1 VRKGENI
8 MYLKTWENLDIT
20 DDFLF
25 GKVMRNPEICKRMIE
40 AILDI
45 KIDRIEYPEEQKV
58 IDMTADSKSVRLD
71 VYVKDT
77 KDVIYNIEMQPVK
90 RDNLPKR
97 SRYYQGMI
105 DLNLIEKGDSY
116 KNLNQSY
123 VIFICCFD
131 LFGRN
136 RCKYT
141 FENRCIEEP
150 DIPLEDGTV
159 KIFLNSKGD
168 LSGLNATLRA
178 FLSYINNGTLS
189 ENTFITLLDNE
200 VKKARENLEWR
211 REYMTLFM
219 RDQENQEL
227 GRAEGRTEGRLLNN
241 IALVRKKLAKNLS
254 VEAIAD
260 ILEENIGTIEQIA
273 NLVHTFPEFSDE
285 EILKEMQ
292 K

>member
-1 VRKGENI
+1 MGEPG
-8 MYLKTWENLDIT
+8 YT

-25 GKVMRNPEICKRMIE
+25 GKVMRNPEICKQMIE

-45 KIDRIEYPEEQKV
+45 KIERIEYPEEQKV

-150 DIPLEDGTV
+150 DIPLEDGTL

-200 VKKARENLEWR
+200 IKKARENLEWR

-227 GRAEGRTEGRLLNN
+227 GRAEGRLLNN

-260 ILEENIGTIEQIA
+260 ILEENIGTIEQIV

>member
-1 VRKGENI
+1 

-25 GKVMRNPEICKRMIE
+25 GKVMRNPEICKQMIE
-40 AILDI
+40 AILNI
-45 KIDRIEYPEEQKV
+45 KIERIEYPEEQKV

-150 DIPLEDGTV
+150 DIPLEDGTL
-159 KIFLNSKGD
+159 KFFLNSKGD
-168 LSGLNATLRA
+168 LSGLNATFRA

-200 VKKARENLEWR
+200 IKKARENLEWR

-227 GRAEGRTEGRLLNN
+227 GRAEGRLLNN

-260 ILEENIGTIEQIA
+260 ILEENIGTIEQIV

>member
-1 VRKGENI
+1 

-45 KIDRIEYPEEQKV
+45 KIERIEYPEEQKV

-168 LSGLNATLRA
+168 LSGLNATLGA

-200 VKKARENLEWR
+200 IKKARENLEWR

-273 NLVHTFPEFSDE
+273 DLIHTFPELSD
-285 EILKEMQ
+285 
-292 K
+292 

>member
-1 VRKGENI
+1 MGEPG
-8 MYLKTWENLDIT
+8 YT

-25 GKVMRNPEICKRMIE
+25 GKVMRNPEICKQMIE

-45 KIDRIEYPEEQKV
+45 KIERIEYPEEQKV

-97 SRYYQGMI
+97 SRYYQGRI

-150 DIPLEDGTV
+150 DIPLEDGTL

-200 VKKARENLEWR
+200 IKKARENLEWR

-227 GRAEGRTEGRLLNN
+227 GRAEGRLLNN

-260 ILEENIGTIEQIA
+260 ILEENIGTIEQIV

>member
-1 VRKGENI
+1 

-25 GKVMRNPEICKRMIE
+25 GKVMRNPEICKQMIE

-45 KIDRIEYPEEQKV
+45 KIERIEYPEEQKV

-116 KNLNQSY
+116 KNPNQSY

-150 DIPLEDGTV
+150 DIPLEDGTL

-200 VKKARENLEWR
+200 IKKARENLEWR

-227 GRAEGRTEGRLLNN
+227 GRAEGRLLNN

-260 ILEENIGTIEQIA
+260 ILEENIGTIEQIV

>member
-1 VRKGENI
+1 

-25 GKVMRNPEICKRMIE
+25 GKVMRNPEICKQMIE

-45 KIDRIEYPEEQKV
+45 NIERIEYPEEQKV

-90 RDNLPKR
+90 KDNLPKR

-105 DLNLIEKGDSY
+105 DLNLIEKGNSY

-136 RCKYT
+136 QCMYT

-159 KIFLNSKGD
+159 KIFLNSKGN
-168 LSGLNATLRA
+168 LSGKSTTLKA

-189 ENTFITLLDNE
+189 EDSFITSLDYE
-200 VKKARENLEWR
+200 IKKAKENLEWR

-227 GRAEGRTEGRLLNN
+227 GRSEGKLLNT
-241 IALVRKKLAKNLS
+241 IALVRKKLVKGLS
-254 VEAIAD
+254 SEDIAD
-260 ILEENIGTIEQIA
+260 ILEENIGTIEIMTH
-273 NLVHTFPEFSDE
+273 LILECPEYSDE
-285 EILKEMQ
+285 DILKEYKKLQ

>member
-1 VRKGENI
+1 
-8 MYLKTWENLDIT
+8 MYLKAWENLDIT

-25 GKVMRNPEICKRMIE
+25 GKVMRNPEICKQMIE

-45 KIDRIEYPEEQKV
+45 HIERIEYPEEQKV

-90 RDNLPKR
+90 KDNLPKR

-136 RCKYT
+136 QCMYT

-150 DIPLEDGTV
+150 DISLNDGTV
-159 KIFLNSKGD
+159 KIFLNSKGN
-168 LSGLNATLRA
+168 LSGKNTTLKA
-178 FLSYINNGTLS
+178 FLSYINNGTLAEDS
-189 ENTFITLLDNE
+189 FITSLDYE
-200 VKKARENLEWR
+200 VKKAKENLEWR

-219 RDQENQEL
+219 RDQENKEL
-227 GRAEGRTEGRLLNN
+227 GRSEGKLLNT
-241 IALVRKKLAKNLS
+241 IALVRKKLVKGLS
-254 VEAIAD
+254 PEDIAD
-260 ILEENIGTIEQIA
+260 ILEENVGTIEMMTHFI
-273 NLVHTFPEFSDE
+273 LEYPEYSDE
-285 EILKEMQ
+285 DILKEF
-292 K
+292 KK

>member
-1 VRKGENI
+1 

-25 GKVMRNPEICKRMIE
+25 GKVMRNPEICKQMIE

-45 KIDRIEYPEEQKV
+45 SIERIEYPEEQKV

-136 RCKYT
+136 QCMYT

-159 KIFLNSKGD
+159 KIFLNSKGN
-168 LSGLNATLRA
+168 LSGKSTTLKA

-189 ENTFITLLDNE
+189 EDSFITSLDYE
-200 VKKARENLEWR
+200 VKKAKENLEWR

-227 GRAEGRTEGRLLNN
+227 GRTEGRSEGKLLNT
-241 IALVRKKLAKNLS
+241 IALVRKKLVKGLS
-254 VEAIAD
+254 SEDIAD
-260 ILEENIGTIEQIA
+260 ILEENIGTIEIMTH
-273 NLVHTFPEFSDE
+273 LILECPESSDE
-285 EILKEMQ
+285 DILKEYKKLQ

>member
-1 VRKGENI
+1 

-45 KIDRIEYPEEQKV
+45 KIERIEYPEEQKV

-159 KIFLNSKGD
+159 KIFLNSKGN

-178 FLSYINNGTLS
+178 FLSYINNGTLT

-200 VKKARENLEWR
+200 IKKARENLEWR

-227 GRAEGRTEGRLLNN
+227 GRAEGRLLNN

>member
-1 VRKGENI
+1 

-25 GKVMRNPEICKRMIE
+25 GKVMRNPEICKQMIE

-45 KIDRIEYPEEQKV
+45 KIERIEYPEEQKV

-150 DIPLEDGTV
+150 DIPLEDGTL

-189 ENTFITLLDNE
+189 ENTFIILLDNE
-200 VKKARENLEWR
+200 IKKARENLEWR

-227 GRAEGRTEGRLLNN
+227 GRAEGRLLNN

-260 ILEENIGTIEQIA
+260 ILEENIGTIEQIV

>member
-1 VRKGENI
+1 MGEPG
-8 MYLKTWENLDIT
+8 YT

-25 GKVMRNPEICKRMIE
+25 GKVMRNPEICKQMIE

-45 KIDRIEYPEEQKV
+45 KIERIEYPEEQKV

-150 DIPLEDGTV
+150 DIPLEDGTL

-200 VKKARENLEWR
+200 IKKARENLEWR

-227 GRAEGRTEGRLLNN
+227 GRAEGRLLNN

-260 ILEENIGTIEQIA
+260 ILEENIGTIEQIV
-273 NLVHTFPEFSDE
+273 NLVHTFPELSDE

>member
-1 VRKGENI
+1 MRKGEN
-8 MYLKTWENLDIT
+8 
-20 DDFLF
+20 
-25 GKVMRNPEICKRMIE
+25 
-40 AILDI
+40 
-45 KIDRIEYPEEQKV
+45 
-58 IDMTADSKSVRLD
+58 

-168 LSGLNATLRA
+168 LSGLNATLGA

-200 VKKARENLEWR
+200 IKKARENLEWR

-241 IALVRKKLAKNLS
+241 IARVRKKLAKNLS

-273 NLVHTFPEFSDE
+273 DLIHTFPELSDE

>member
-1 VRKGENI
+1 

-25 GKVMRNPEICKRMIE
+25 GKVMRNPEICKQMIE

-45 KIDRIEYPEEQKV
+45 KIERIEYPEEQKV

-200 VKKARENLEWR
+200 IKKARENLEWR

-227 GRAEGRTEGRLLNN
+227 GRAEGRLLNN

-260 ILEENIGTIEQIA
+260 ILEENIGTIEQIV

>member
-1 VRKGENI
+1 

-285 EILKEMQ
+285 EILKENNN
-292 K
+292 KKTKN

>member
-1 VRKGENI
+1 

-25 GKVMRNPEICKRMIE
+25 GKVMRNPEICKQMIE

-45 KIDRIEYPEEQKV
+45 KIERIEYPEEQKV

-150 DIPLEDGTV
+150 DIPLEDGTL

-200 VKKARENLEWR
+200 IKKARENLEWR

-227 GRAEGRTEGRLLNN
+227 GRAEGRLLNN

-260 ILEENIGTIEQIA
+260 ILEENIGTIEQIV

>member
-1 VRKGENI
+1 

-45 KIDRIEYPEEQKV
+45 KIERIEYPEEQKV

-168 LSGLNATLRA
+168 LSGLNATLGA

-200 VKKARENLEWR
+200 IKKARENLEWR

-273 NLVHTFPEFSDE
+273 DLIHTFPELSDE
-285 EILKEMQ
+285 EILKEM
-292 K
+292 KK

>member
-1 VRKGENI
+1 

-45 KIDRIEYPEEQKV
+45 KIERIEYPEEQKV

-90 RDNLPKR
+90 KDNLPKR

-141 FENRCIEEP
+141 FENHCIEEP

-159 KIFLNSKGD
+159 KIFLNSKGN
-168 LSGLNATLRA
+168 SFGLNATLRA

-200 VKKARENLEWR
+200 IKKARKNLEWR

-227 GRAEGRTEGRLLNN
+227 GRAEGRQEGRTEGRLLNN

-254 VEAIAD
+254 AEDIAD
-260 ILEENIGTIEQIA
+260 ILEENIGIIEQIV

>member
-1 VRKGENI
+1 

-45 KIDRIEYPEEQKV
+45 KIERIEYPEEQKV

-159 KIFLNSKGD
+159 KIFLNSKGN

-200 VKKARENLEWR
+200 IKKARENLEWR

-227 GRAEGRTEGRLLNN
+227 GRAEGRLLNN

-254 VEAIAD
+254 AEAIAD

>member
-1 VRKGENI
+1 
-8 MYLKTWENLDIT
+8 
-20 DDFLF
+20 
-25 GKVMRNPEICKRMIE
+25 
-40 AILDI
+40 
-45 KIDRIEYPEEQKV
+45 
-58 IDMTADSKSVRLD
+58 
-71 VYVKDT
+71 
-77 KDVIYNIEMQPVK
+77 
-90 RDNLPKR
+90 
-97 SRYYQGMI
+97 MI

-150 DIPLEDGTV
+150 DIPLEDCTL

-200 VKKARENLEWR
+200 IKKARENLEWR

-227 GRAEGRTEGRLLNN
+227 GRAEGRLLNN

-260 ILEENIGTIEQIA
+260 ILEENIGTIEQIV

>member
-1 VRKGENI
+1 

>member
-1 VRKGENI
+1 

-45 KIDRIEYPEEQKV
+45 KIERIEYPEEQKV

-168 LSGLNATLRA
+168 LSGLNATLGA
-178 FLSYINNGTLS
+178 FLSYINNDTLS

-200 VKKARENLEWR
+200 IKKARENLEWR

-273 NLVHTFPEFSDE
+273 DLIHTFPELGDE

>member
-1 VRKGENI
+1 

-45 KIDRIEYPEEQKV
+45 KIERIEYPEEQKV

-200 VKKARENLEWR
+200 IKKARENLEWR

-227 GRAEGRTEGRLLNN
+227 GRAEGRLLNN

>member
-1 VRKGENI
+1 

-25 GKVMRNPEICKRMIE
+25 GKVMRNPEICKQMIE

-45 KIDRIEYPEEQKV
+45 KIERIEYPEEQKV

-150 DIPLEDGTV
+150 DIPLEDGTL

-200 VKKARENLEWR
+200 IKKARENLEWR

-227 GRAEGRTEGRLLNN
+227 GRAEGRLLNN

-260 ILEENIGTIEQIA
+260 ILEENIGTIEQIV
-273 NLVHTFPEFSDE
+273 NLVHTFPELSDE

>member
-1 VRKGENI
+1 

-45 KIDRIEYPEEQKV
+45 KIERIEYPEEQKV

-168 LSGLNATLRA
+168 LSGLNATLGA

-200 VKKARENLEWR
+200 IKKARENLEWR

-273 NLVHTFPEFSDE
+273 DLIHTFPELSDE

-292 K
+292 N